1 MNGRKAAVFRRDWL
15 RSPGWGARRGCINPA
30 FSPKRSESYYRAIES
45 VENSL
50 PYLRLGKTFQCF

>member
-1 MNGRKAAVFRRDWL
+1 MGEKPRFSAAIGFV
-15 RSPGWGARRGCINPA
+15 SPGWGARRGCINPA
-30 FSPKRSESYYRAIES
+30 FSPKRSESYYRAIEG